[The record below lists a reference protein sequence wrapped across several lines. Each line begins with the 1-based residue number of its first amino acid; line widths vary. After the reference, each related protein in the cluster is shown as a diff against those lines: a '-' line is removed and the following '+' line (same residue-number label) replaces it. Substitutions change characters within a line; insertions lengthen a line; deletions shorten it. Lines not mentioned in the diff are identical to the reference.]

1 MANLAALIPVPR
13 AARLSVTSDMRASI
27 NLNCPMLISQTRYF
41 KMAYFLKR
49 KGTSPKGARRVQP
62 GTENNGACIQSIT
75 HPGAGKHFIMNARLK
90 RLNAETMDPVSG
102 SLSIIG
108 IHPWGLHFHRCD
120 RPGHLIYLRTMP
132 SDTPVDEGR
141 GSPSERSD
149 SPPSQLVFLPPPNS
163 VSSSVRWDKHP
174 TFEPVVDPFFNL
186 VARREDGRPRL
197 FPPFSGW
204 NDDQPR
210 TCGDPYCKH
219 DVVVREYALDKHE
232 TCESCGLVPA
242 FGWFYRCGV
251 DITGFSY
258 RMGPGQAP
266 VLSPWISD
274 AIKAGHYTG
283 IQKNILMWQKTRVL
297 QTVAAEHT
305 EHLVA
310 FPVTEVIYG
319 IGDDDD
325 DENPHVDFVEDVS
338 HAGSDQFAEDRPLIQ
353 SSVYPPCSHRACH
366 NCAPYLQ
373 ERAWLSIDEVCRD
386 TTVKAPSQW
395 DLRDRSISDANIVRN
410 LGLRRFSPSRP
421 GAEPS
426 TSLTEDSKTPS
437 ALLKKL
443 VDKASK
449 SSGSSKPTKPTTTVL
464 PALTAQI
471 AGSVAGCFTSAPPT
485 ASSLARPIESFAAP
499 STQPSAAPLTAPPPP
514 PHLEIPEWL
523 MAGAS
528 SSTSRSTNSDT
539 RNSQARPS
547 QAGSSRAGPSG
558 TSRRTPT
565 ISPQSV
571 SAQGAWH
578 SINKHPRR
586 PNLSVGRPRTI
597 VRVPATVNEEYEQDY
612 WSGGDHEEDDDY
624 DEDDEDDES
633 GGCLLDLASRAE
645 EDREHC
651 S

>member
-1 MANLAALIPVPR
+1 M
-13 AARLSVTSDMRASI
+13 S
-27 NLNCPMLISQTRYF
+27 
-41 KMAYFLKR
+41 
-49 KGTSPKGARRVQP
+49 
-62 GTENNGACIQSIT
+62 
-75 HPGAGKHFIMNARLK
+75 
-90 RLNAETMDPVSG
+90 
-102 SLSIIG
+102 
-108 IHPWGLHFHRCD
+108 
-120 RPGHLIYLRTMP
+120 

-163 VSSSVRWDKHP
+163 VPSSVRWDKHP

-204 NDDQPR
+204 NDDEPR

-251 DITGFSY
+251 DITGFSH
-258 RMGPGQAP
+258 RMGPGQTP

-274 AIKAGHYTG
+274 AITAGHYTG

-325 DENPHVDFVEDVS
+325 DENPHVDFVEDS
-338 HAGSDQFAEDRPLIQ
+338 ILLAAIAHAITVHLISKKEPGSAL
-353 SSVYPPCSHRACH
+353 
-366 NCAPYLQ
+366 
-373 ERAWLSIDEVCRD
+373 
-386 TTVKAPSQW
+386 T
-395 DLRDRSISDANIVRN
+395 SISDANVVRN

-514 PHLEIPEWL
+514 LHLEIPEWL

-539 RNSQARPS
+539 RNSQARSS

-558 TSRRTPT
+558 TSRRTPA

-612 WSGGDHEEDDDY
+612 WSGGDHEDDDDY
-624 DEDDEDDES
+624 DEEDEDDES

-645 EDREHC
+645 EDREHR

>member
-1 MANLAALIPVPR
+1 M
-13 AARLSVTSDMRASI
+13 S
-27 NLNCPMLISQTRYF
+27 
-41 KMAYFLKR
+41 
-49 KGTSPKGARRVQP
+49 
-62 GTENNGACIQSIT
+62 
-75 HPGAGKHFIMNARLK
+75 
-90 RLNAETMDPVSG
+90 
-102 SLSIIG
+102 
-108 IHPWGLHFHRCD
+108 
-120 RPGHLIYLRTMP
+120 

-163 VSSSVRWDKHP
+163 VPSSVRWDKHP

-204 NDDQPR
+204 NDDEPR

-232 TCESCGLVPA
+232 TCESCGLVPP

-251 DITGFSY
+251 DITGFSH
-258 RMGPGQAP
+258 RMGPGQTP

-274 AIKAGHYTG
+274 AITAGHYTG

-338 HAGSDQFAEDRPLIQ
+338 HADSDQFAEDRPLIQ

-386 TTVKAPSQW
+386 TTVRAPSQW
-395 DLRDRSISDANIVRN
+395 DLRDRSISDANVVRN

-514 PHLEIPEWL
+514 LHLEIPEWL

-539 RNSQARPS
+539 RNSQARSS

-558 TSRRTPT
+558 TSRRTPA
-565 ISPQSV
+565 ISPQS
-571 SAQGAWH
+571 SAG
-578 SINKHPRR
+578 N
-586 PNLSVGRPRTI
+586 
-597 VRVPATVNEEYEQDY
+597 
-612 WSGGDHEEDDDY
+612 
-624 DEDDEDDES
+624 
-633 GGCLLDLASRAE
+633 
-645 EDREHC
+645 RE
-651 S
+651 